1 VIKVPGHSAAD
12 WPRAKEFSVR
22 TEAVD
27 DRLVHPP
34 CPLRE
39 SSMLEVAMT
48 VMFVAI
54 WLFVCYEV
62 VARHAAESNRV
73 RP

>member
-1 VIKVPGHSAAD
+1 MTGKFTRPA
-12 WPRAKEFSVR
+12 
-22 TEAVD
+22 
-27 DRLVHPP
+27 
-34 CPLRE
+34 PLRE

-73 RP
+73 R